1 MLKRL
6 LRLLGGLGR
15 ECGLTIEHHYSRITW
30 CIQGHGIV
38 AVNIGNLE
46 HTRAVYDDGFATLVY
61 RAFKFT
67 AAHPDNRCG
76 RIELGMGLGGGTG
89 QLADFAAL
97 VVKTAN
103 PNGGFKSSDI
113 GCFIKL
119 VLI

>member
-1 MLKRL
+1 MKRL
-6 LRLLGGLGR
+6 LRRWRGLGCKR
-15 ECGLTIEHHYSRITW
+15 WLAIKHDNGGVTW
-30 CIQGHGIV
+30 RIQGHGIV

-76 RIELGMGLGGGTG
+76 RVELGMGLGGGTG
-89 QLADFAAL
+89 QLTDFAAF
-97 VVKTAN
+97 VVEPAN